1 MPLMFKFFI
10 FLAKKSE
17 KTSSHKLINQENYLC
32 RNFSLIKGGKII
44 LRIRYSNERP
54 KLYCR
59 NNMYQSIY
67 IGFD

>member
-1 MPLMFKFFI
+1 
-10 FLAKKSE
+10 
-17 KTSSHKLINQENYLC
+17 LC

-59 NNMYQSIY
+59 NNMYQSID